1 MFKKNLVKFKK
12 NILDI
17 SSGNYDSTFL
27 KVHKMNILNKEYNN
41 IQNITTSLNNK
52 MFEVVIKNIGEKID
66 ILNNIVSFIGKN
78 KDLKYAFYNIVKSI
92 VISIDILENEIE
104 DENLS

>member
-27 KVHKMNILNKEYNN
+27 KVHKMNILNKEYSN
-41 IQNITTSLNNK
+41 IQNIAVSLNNK
-52 MFEVVIKNIGEKID
+52 MIEVVIKNIGKKID
-66 ILNNIVSFIGKN
+66 ILNNIVSFIGEN
-78 KDLKYAFYNIVKSI
+78 KDLNYAFYNIVKSI
-92 VISIDILENEIE
+92 VISIVILENEIE
-104 DENLS
+104 DD